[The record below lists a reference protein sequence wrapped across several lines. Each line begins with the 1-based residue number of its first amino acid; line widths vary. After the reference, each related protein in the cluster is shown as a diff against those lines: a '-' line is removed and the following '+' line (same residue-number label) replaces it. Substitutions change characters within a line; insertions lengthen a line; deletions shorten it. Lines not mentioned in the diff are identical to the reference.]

1 MTAEPRWSRRGFLT
15 TGAALA
21 VGTLS
26 VGTARA
32 AEGRRPE
39 PASFSASQ
47 LEAVVE
53 ATANCQKVGE
63 ACLALAAKQ
72 LGQGETRMSRCQET
86 CINMLA
92 LTGAMLTVAT
102 HATAD
107 ANTISELAAVTAKT
121 CRECEAACEEFEAP
135 AYKRCAESCR
145 RTATACEAL
154 SSS

>member
-1 MTAEPRWSRRGFLT
+1 MTAEPIWSRRGFLT

-21 VGTLS
+21 VGALG
-26 VGTARA
+26 VGNARA
-32 AEGRRPE
+32 AETTS
-39 PASFSASQ
+39 SFSARQ
-47 LEAVVE
+47 LEAVVD

-63 ACLALAAKQ
+63 ACLALASKQ
-72 LGQGETRMSRCQET
+72 LSQGMTRMSRCHET

-107 ANTISELAAVTAKT
+107 ADTIAGLAAVTAKA
-121 CRECEAACEEFEAP
+121 CRECETTCAEFEAP
-135 AYKRCAESCR
+135 AYKGCAESCR

-154 SSS
+154 SKR